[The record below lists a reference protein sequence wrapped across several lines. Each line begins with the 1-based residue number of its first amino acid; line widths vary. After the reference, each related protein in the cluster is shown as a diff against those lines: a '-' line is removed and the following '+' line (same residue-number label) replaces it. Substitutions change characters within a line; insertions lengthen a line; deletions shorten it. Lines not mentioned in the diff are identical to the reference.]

1 MLNKTNVVET
11 NDSTKNFTQKM
22 FTDEHTIE
30 QFKRKSIR
38 FIEYHSMQ
46 MYKETLNV
54 ESNLKTN
61 APNIRNAP
69 ITIQNYINE
78 ILQESKQIEQILKNM
93 PNMTNALEKN
103 KSFKE
108 ITLEQTKQIDEMLN
122 KTNALKSN
130 KSTEKFTRKILLKEL
145 TKKFTFFISSIE
157 DHSIQMYKKTIK
169 ILQNTKKITPN
180 ITNALKTIQNYINRI
195 FEQTGRIEQILKNML
210 YLSRENHIFPNQTNN
225 KPN

>member
-11 NDSTKNFTQKM
+11 NDPTKNFTQKM
-22 FTDEHTIE
+22 FTDKHTIE
-30 QFKRKSIR
+30 QFKRESIR

-46 MYKETLNV
+46 MYKETLNI

-93 PNMTNALEKN
+93 PNMTNALEKD

-108 ITLEQTKQIDEMLN
+108 ITLDQTKQIDEVPN
-122 KTNALKSN
+122 KTNALESN
-130 KSTEKFTRKILLKEL
+130 KSTEKFTRKILHKEL

-157 DHSIQMYKKTIK
+157 DHSTQMYKKTIK

-180 ITNALKTIQNYINRI
+180 IINALKTIQNYINRI

-210 YLSRENHIFPNQTNN
+210 HLSRENHILPNQTNN